1 MGNQNNTQ
9 QHQIEIENLWSFQRR
24 EVEQAHDFKNG
35 LFPLAR
41 VRKMMKVEEDV
52 DRISAEV
59 PVVLAKACD
68 LFIRNVTL
76 QSWHQAQE
84 NKRSIIQR
92 QDINSTMDSFR
103 DAYHNIEYFKRLMS
117 AS

>member
-1 MGNQNNTQ
+1 MGNQNSTH

-24 EVEQAHDFKNG
+24 EVEQASDFKSG
-35 LFPLAR
+35 LFSLDR

-68 LFIRNVTL
+68 LFILLSALPSDSSITTEKMENSGGKLSAVSPSAAIC
-76 QSWHQAQE
+76 QDSCDWHPI
-84 NKRSIIQR
+84 S
-92 QDINSTMDSFR
+92 SM
-103 DAYHNIEYFKRLMS
+103 
-117 AS
+117 

>member
-1 MGNQNNTQ
+1 
-9 QHQIEIENLWSFQRR
+9 
-24 EVEQAHDFKNG
+24 
-35 LFPLAR
+35 
-41 VRKMMKVEEDV
+41 MMKVEEDV